1 VYRRSY
7 CSYGKASW
15 PWKAGFALPFKVA
28 WIATTIREAFVIYV
42 SDLSFVG
49 SQYLDRYLVTLF
61 LGLRLAGVYFVYWS
75 VASAVS
81 TFVSIVVFQNQ
92 RPRLIKA
99 HHSGGTPA
107 HRLLTARFMK
117 TAISATAL
125 FGAAVGCVFY
135 IALPFLKQ
143 PASIADYVPA
153 FWLIMAGL
161 AVRNVADFG
170 AMALFTSHRDRMMT
184 LTNLAAVVAL
194 TLAQLL
200 LLPFAGLYGV
210 GAAILLT
217 FSAVTLWRY
226 KLLFGR
232 SVGMRPSQSL
242 KITWRHSAAART
254 NRSIP

>member
-1 VYRRSY
+1 M
-7 CSYGKASW
+7 YGRLRAGAARVPGIVAGGADTASQIGI
-15 PWKAGFALPFKVA
+15 KRLL
-28 WIATTIREAFVIYV
+28 E
-42 SDLSFVG
+42 G
-49 SQYLDRYLVTLF
+49 S
-61 LGLRLAGVYFVYWS
+61 
-75 VASAVS
+75 
-81 TFVSIVVFQNQ
+81 Q

-161 AVRNVADFG
+161 AMRNVADFG
-170 AMALFTSHRDRMMT
+170 AMALFSSHRDRMMT

-200 LLPFAGLYGV
+200 LLPFAGLYGA

-232 SVGMRPSQSL
+232 SVGMRP
-242 KITWRHSAAART
+242 ADVCGC
-254 NRSIP
+254 